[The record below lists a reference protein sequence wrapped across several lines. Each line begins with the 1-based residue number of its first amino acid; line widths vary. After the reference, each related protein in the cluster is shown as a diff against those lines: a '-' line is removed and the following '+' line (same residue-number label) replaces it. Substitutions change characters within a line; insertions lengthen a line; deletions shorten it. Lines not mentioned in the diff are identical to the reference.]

1 MRVIANNIDE
11 CAKVAE
17 QVFEA
22 RSEKIVA
29 EQSPEARG
37 EKIVAEQSPE
47 ARSEKIVAEQS
58 PEAKNEKRVVEENN
72 VNIVEFEERFQKQV
86 EELVLPIQTQ
96 EFGVKI
102 TREEQPDLMD
112 IKGTFQR
119 GVGNFWVVLRDCDET
134 SGPQKRRAS
143 VSPTERESVSATV
156 RESVSATVCESV
168 SATVCESVSATERE
182 SVSATG
188 RATVGGAD
196 CSVASQA
203 DEPEPRTRVVGTI
216 GVVDIGNN
224 QVALKKMFVH
234 ADARGKASGVAQALM
249 DTAKNWCRER
259 GVESIILGTTARMLA
274 AHRFY
279 EKNGFVEQQMEQLP
293 PNFPIVHVDTK
304 FYRCDL

>member
-22 RSEKIVA
+22 RSEKIGA
-29 EQSPEARG
+29 EQ
-37 EKIVAEQSPE
+37 VFE

-58 PEAKNEKRVVEENN
+58 PEARNEKRVVEENN

-119 GVGNFWVVLRDCDET
+119 GDGNFWVVLRDCDET
-134 SGPQKRRAS
+134 SGAEKRRES
-143 VSPTERESVSATV
+143 VSPTKRESVSATV
-156 RESVSATVCESV
+156 RESVSATER
-168 SATVCESVSATERE
+168 ESVSATER
-182 SVSATG
+182 
-188 RATVGGAD
+188 ATVGRAD

-203 DEPEPRTRVVGTI
+203 NEPEPRTRVVGTI

-293 PNFPIVHVDTK
+293 PNFPVVHVDTK

>member
-1 MRVIANNIDE
+1 MRVIAKNIDE
-11 CAKVAE
+11 CAKIAE
-17 QVFEA
+17 QCCEA
-22 RSEKIVA
+22 RSEKVGA
-29 EQSPEARG
+29 EQF
-37 EKIVAEQSPE
+37 PE
-47 ARSEKIVAEQS
+47 ARSEQIGAEQF
-58 PEAKNEKRVVEENN
+58 PEARNEKRVVEENN

-119 GVGNFWVVLRDCDET
+119 GVGNFWVVLRDCEET
-134 SGPQKRRAS
+134 GGPEKLRAN
-143 VSPTERESVSATV
+143 VSATERESLSP
-156 RESVSATVCESV
+156 
-168 SATVCESVSATERE
+168 TERE

-188 RATVGGAD
+188 RATVGEAD

-203 DEPEPRTRVVGTI
+203 HERESRTRVVGTI

-234 ADARGKASGVAQALM
+234 ADARGKSSGVAQALM